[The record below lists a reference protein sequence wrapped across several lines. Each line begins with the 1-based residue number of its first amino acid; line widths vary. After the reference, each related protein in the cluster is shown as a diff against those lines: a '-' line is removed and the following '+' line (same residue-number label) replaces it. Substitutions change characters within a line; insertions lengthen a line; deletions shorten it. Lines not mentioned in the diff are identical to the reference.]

1 MSSDATEPPL
11 DQLFNQLKDSI
22 LSKKPVLKEILQK
35 KGSKKLYDY
44 AKEYIDINLVPTIH
58 QRQDEFLFTFKKEVT
73 KLLGARIATGAT
85 EQLRKYYY
93 VSTADHH
100 GPICHPFFLSSNL
113 IAAAPS
119 YFEKEDPVL
128 NNVIVLACG
137 NVSLDNSSYPRG
149 LLFNTFNDGK
159 LELHK
164 LPFFPASTRQCPV
177 YRYPA
182 YKKDDIDRV
191 KNTLAGKVKDKHLA
205 ENQAAKVTHILDEI
219 YLKPEALDSEYFS
232 EQVTKTNYELWKK
245 FFDSDGYGAPNLIY
259 LELESF
265 VNQLLLDYH
274 MEGDSTIYHML
285 FDPAYDPLVKAY
297 FDGIDGGFTLESK
310 KGTYLFWGLPK
321 ESKYRMQ
328 MWKQGDELVSND
340 GAFKV
345 KLTPKELGKKLESK
359 ELIPSTMMSYTLLA
373 FYYGLKLLGGF
384 SQVNYLTFMKNAYI
398 KMQTDRGNYKSIEVS
413 ARSQTKE
420 LCGDITL
427 AFLGL
432 PDGSLTPATGLDMI
446 LYGNSKTW
454 PQFVEMSRHMTIE
467 EAIMP
472 LLPDFYPIVYPEGNP
487 ERKAEL
493 LKITSRDIIGLLHLD
508 DKIKP
513 CARIK

>member
-259 LELESF
+259 F
-265 VNQLLLDYH
+265 
-274 MEGDSTIYHML
+274 L
-285 FDPAYDPLVKAY
+285 F
-297 FDGIDGGFTLESK
+297 
-310 KGTYLFWGLPK
+310 
-321 ESKYRMQ
+321 
-328 MWKQGDELVSND
+328 
-340 GAFKV
+340 
-345 KLTPKELGKKLESK
+345 
-359 ELIPSTMMSYTLLA
+359 
-373 FYYGLKLLGGF
+373 
-384 SQVNYLTFMKNAYI
+384 
-398 KMQTDRGNYKSIEVS
+398 
-413 ARSQTKE
+413 
-420 LCGDITL
+420 
-427 AFLGL
+427 
-432 PDGSLTPATGLDMI
+432 
-446 LYGNSKTW
+446 
-454 PQFVEMSRHMTIE
+454 
-467 EAIMP
+467 
-472 LLPDFYPIVYPEGNP
+472 
-487 ERKAEL
+487 
-493 LKITSRDIIGLLHLD
+493 
-508 DKIKP
+508 
-513 CARIK
+513 